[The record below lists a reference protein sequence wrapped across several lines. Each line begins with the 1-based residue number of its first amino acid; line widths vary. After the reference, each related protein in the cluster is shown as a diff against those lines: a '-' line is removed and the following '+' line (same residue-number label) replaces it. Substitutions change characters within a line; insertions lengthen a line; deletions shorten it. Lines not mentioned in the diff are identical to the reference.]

1 MYTQNANPLHCTHHW
16 QARLLSLTPL
26 ALQNA
31 FAVIH
36 KSRVADANQRGRLF
50 ESAIERLTEWWCNS
64 FFSVEPVG
72 HIRSRTFSEIQKM
85 VAHLPPLGEQDTL
98 NVEALEDE
106 EECEVLHTSKSLMK
120 HALMRG
126 GSRDVSAQLFTSLCR
141 ALGIPAR
148 LVVSLQSV
156 PWQAGV
162 GKPKPKSSG
171 KKKDV
176 KGKGKEKALDDED
189 DEEDE
194 EDNEMEEIDIP
205 STSIDIKGKGKAN
218 NGTFMTEG
226 RRLDGQSVSSGIQG
240 KEKAKPVIRLRKQKS
255 KGNVLGS
262 SSSPAPR
269 RESMSFLDPKLFSSH
284 ADPCR
289 DTGSN
294 NHAASILDR
303 SFLPRGCSLATR
315 RPNTLYCQQAQNV

>member
-1 MYTQNANPLHCTHHW
+1 
-16 QARLLSLTPL
+16 LTPL

-36 KSRVADANQRGRLF
+36 KSRIADANQRGRLF

-72 HIRSRTFSEIQKM
+72 HIRSRTFNEVQKM

-98 NVEALEDE
+98 DVEALEDE

-162 GKPKPKSSG
+162 GKSKPKSAG

-189 DEEDE
+189 KEEK
-194 EDNEMEEIDIP
+194 EDNDMEEVDTP
-205 STSIDIKGKGKAN
+205 STFVDVKGKAKADD
-218 NGTFMTEG
+218 GAFVTEG
-226 RRLDGQSVSSGIQG
+226 RRLDGQSVSNGMKG

-269 RESMSFLDPKLFSSH
+269 RESMSFLDPNLFSSH
-284 ADPCR
+284 TDPCS

-294 NHAASILDR
+294 NHTASILD
-303 SFLPRGCSLATR
+303 
-315 RPNTLYCQQAQNV
+315 

>member
-1 MYTQNANPLHCTHHW
+1 M
-16 QARLLSLTPL
+16 TPL

-36 KSRVADANQRGRLF
+36 KSRIADANQRGRLF

-72 HIRSRTFSEIQKM
+72 HIRSRTFNEVQKM
-85 VAHLPPLGEQDTL
+85 VAHLPPLGEQDTFD
-98 NVEALEDE
+98 VEALEDE

-162 GKPKPKSSG
+162 GKSKPKSAG

-189 DEEDE
+189 EENK
-194 EDNEMEEIDIP
+194 DNDMEEVDTP
-205 STSIDIKGKGKAN
+205 STFVDVKGKAKVDD
-218 NGTFMTEG
+218 GAFVTEG
-226 RRLDGQSVSSGIQG
+226 RRLDGQSVSNGMKG

-269 RESMSFLDPKLFSSH
+269 RESMSFLDPNLFSSH
-284 ADPCR
+284 TDPCS
-289 DTGSN
+289 DTGPN
-294 NHAASILDR
+294 NHTASILD
-303 SFLPRGCSLATR
+303 
-315 RPNTLYCQQAQNV
+315 